1 MPKIRGKFRCTAVTF
16 HGDPTNRLT
25 ARTYEVSAV
34 YDDLTP
40 ENMRFAQATPWGEL
54 KMKVNNPE
62 ARLEVGTDYY
72 LDLTPCHEAE
82 QVDYVAEHERVD
94 ELPDAATHHPDP
106 APAPVTGT
114 YAQGAPE
121 LMDNA

>member
-1 MPKIRGKFRCTAVTF
+1 
-16 HGDPTNRLT
+16 
-25 ARTYEVSAV
+25 VSAV
-34 YDDLTP
+34 YDELTP

-62 ARLEVGTDYY
+62 ARLEVGVDYY

-82 QVDYVAEHERVD
+82 QVDYIGEAKAEETGYVG

-106 APAPVTGT
+106 APVQPVTGT
-114 YAQGAPE
+114 YAPGSPE